1 MLKVLSGDVEAR
13 NPVLMDRIYRF
24 RHDFFVD
31 HLKWEACRKPDG
43 RERDQFDGPDCLHVV
58 GQEPVGRQTT
68 DQELAGQQT
77 AGQASEV
84 IVSYSRLLPTTRPHL
99 QTHLYPELLKGA
111 SAPSGPRIYEWTRCA
126 VAPAKRESAKGVDA
140 VSGASFT
147 AVAEAAEHF
156 GLEGLLVQ
164 THPVLVT
171 RLMEMGWDVEPLA
184 LPCPYGDS
192 LLLPIYARL
201 TPETVATCRRVF
213 GLPGSVLRM
222 PAPDSPRPAARSSRR
237 PMP

>member
-1 MLKVLSGDVEAR
+1 MLSVLCGDVEVRDSA
-13 NPVLMDRIYRF
+13 LMDRVYRF

-31 HLKWEACRKPDG
+31 HLKWEACRRPDG

-58 GQEPVGRQTT
+58 GQQDG
-68 DQELAGQQT
+68 A
-77 AGQASEV
+77 

-99 QTHLYPELLKGA
+99 QTHLYPDLLNGA
-111 SAPSGPRIYEWTRCA
+111 PPPSGPRIYEWTRCA
-126 VAPAKRESAKGVDA
+126 VAPSKRESAKGVDA

-147 AVAEAAEHF
+147 AVAEVAARF
-156 GLEGLLVQ
+156 GLDGFLVQ

-171 RLMEMGWDVEPLA
+171 RLMDMGWDVEPLA
-184 LPCPYGDS
+184 LPCAYGDS

-213 GLPGSVLRM
+213 GLSGPVLSTA
-222 PAPDSPRPAARSSRR
+222 APDGPRPSADRPHRS
-237 PMP
+237 MT

>member
-1 MLKVLSGDVEAR
+1 MLRVLSGDVEAR
-13 NPVLMDRIYRF
+13 DPALMDRIYRF

-58 GQEPVGRQTT
+58 GSEPAGWET
-68 DQELAGQQT
+68 D
-77 AGQASEV
+77 V

-99 QTHLYPELLKGA
+99 QSHLYPEILKGA
-111 SAPSGPRIYEWTRCA
+111 CAPSGPRVYEWTRCA
-126 VAPAKRESAKGVDA
+126 VAPGKRESAKGMDA

-147 AVAEAAEHF
+147 AVAETAERF

-171 RLMEMGWDVEPLA
+171 RLMDMGWDVEPLA
-184 LPCPYGDS
+184 LPCAYGES

-222 PAPDSPRPAARSSRR
+222 PFPDGSRPSAVSSRR

>member
-1 MLKVLSGDVEAR
+1 MLRVLSGDVEVRDPA
-13 NPVLMDRIYRF
+13 LMDRVYRF

-58 GQEPVGRQTT
+58 GQQDE
-68 DQELAGQQT
+68 A
-77 AGQASEV
+77 

-111 SAPSGPRIYEWTRCA
+111 PAPSGPHVYEWTRCA
-126 VAPAKRESAKGVDA
+126 VAPSKRESAKGVDA

-147 AVAEAAEHF
+147 AVAEVAARF
-156 GLEGLLVQ
+156 GLDGLLVQ

-171 RLMEMGWDVEPLA
+171 RLMDMGWDVEPLA
-184 LPCPYGDS
+184 LPCAYGDS

-213 GLPGSVLRM
+213 GLSGPVL
-222 PAPDSPRPAARSSRR
+222 PTDAPDGSRPPADR
-237 PMP
+237 PHRAVP

>member
-1 MLKVLSGDVEAR
+1 MLRVLSGDVEAR
-13 NPVLMDRIYRF
+13 DPALMDRIYRF

-31 HLKWEACRKPDG
+31 HLKWEACRRPDG

-58 GQEPVGRQTT
+58 GSEP
-68 DQELAGQQT
+68 AGWE
-77 AGQASEV
+77 ADV

-99 QTHLYPELLKGA
+99 QSHLYPEILKGA
-111 SAPSGPRIYEWTRCA
+111 CAPSGPRVYEWTRCA
-126 VAPAKRESAKGVDA
+126 VAPGKRESARGMDA

-147 AVAEAAEHF
+147 AVAETAERF

-171 RLMEMGWDVEPLA
+171 RLMDMGWDVEPLA
-184 LPCPYGDS
+184 LPCAYGES

-222 PAPDSPRPAARSSRR
+222 PFPDGSRPSAVSSRR

>member
-1 MLKVLSGDVEAR
+1 MLRVLSGDVEAR
-13 NPVLMDRIYRF
+13 DPALMDRIYRF

-31 HLKWEACRKPDG
+31 HLKWEACRRPDG

-58 GQEPVGRQTT
+58 GSEPAGWET
-68 DQELAGQQT
+68 D
-77 AGQASEV
+77 V

-99 QTHLYPELLKGA
+99 QSHLYPEILKGA
-111 SAPSGPRIYEWTRCA
+111 CAPSGPRVYEWTRCA
-126 VAPAKRESAKGVDA
+126 VAPGKRESAKGMDA

-147 AVAEAAEHF
+147 AVAETAERF

-171 RLMEMGWDVEPLA
+171 RLMDMGWDVEPLA
-184 LPCPYGDS
+184 LPCAYGES

-222 PAPDSPRPAARSSRR
+222 PFPDGSRPSAVSSRR

>member
-13 NPVLMDRIYRF
+13 DPALMDRVYRF

-58 GQEPVGRQTT
+58 GQQDLVGQR
-68 DQELAGQQT
+68 DLVGQQDG
-77 AGQASEV
+77 A

-111 SAPSGPRIYEWTRCA
+111 PAPSGPRIYEWTRCA
-126 VAPAKRESAKGVDA
+126 VAPSKRESAKGVDA

-147 AVAEAAEHF
+147 AVAEVAARF
-156 GLEGLLVQ
+156 GLDGLLVQ

-171 RLMEMGWDVEPLA
+171 RLMDMGWDVEPLA
-184 LPCPYGDS
+184 LPCAYGDS

-213 GLPGSVLRM
+213 GLSGPVL
-222 PAPDSPRPAARSSRR
+222 PIDAADGPRPPADQPHR